1 MSPIARDLFRESRRR
16 DLIRLINRWTG
27 PALVGL
33 AVALVYVMWRA
44 TA

>member
-16 DLIRLINRWTG
+16 DLIRLINRWTS
-27 PALVGL
+27 PALVCL
-33 AVALVYVMWRA
+33 SLALVYALWRA